1 MDECHHA
8 GSASSVSVLQRI
20 VSKYVYGVS
29 ATLKRGDKLDKII
42 HMYLGPVRHK
52 YTAKERA
59 SDQNTDHFVYPRYT
73 KTTNVYGRIKDIN
86 SAYREIANNEQRN
99 LMIAEDVRK
108 AIANKRTP
116 VILTRFKDQAKKFYE
131 MLNSDADEVILFYGD
146 NTDKENLE
154 TRKRLK
160 NLEKEKSLILI
171 ATGNKIGEGFNL
183 PRLDTLMLVSPVS
196 GESLHE
202 QYVGRL
208 NRDYEGKKDVVVF
221 DYIDSHIS
229 YFDNMFQ
236 KRLKNYKRIGY
247 TVLSDINIS
256 KQATNAIFDSNNYQE
271 VFENDLIESRK
282 TILISSPEITKEKIN
297 RLIELVS
304 TNQEQG
310 VIVSV
315 ITKENSSLL
324 NSSSAFY
331 DELIFELKSNGI
343 NVITKEEVNECFAI
357 IDDEIVWHG
366 GANLLGQSDIWDNL
380 IRIRSNE
387 IAEELKELASKNN

>member
-1 MDECHHA
+1 M
-8 GSASSVSVLQRI
+8 
-20 VSKYVYGVS
+20 
-29 ATLKRGDKLDKII
+29 
-42 HMYLGPVRHK
+42 
-52 YTAKERA
+52 
-59 SDQNTDHFVYPRYT
+59 
-73 KTTNVYGRIKDIN
+73 
-86 SAYREIANNEQRN
+86 
-99 LMIAEDVRK
+99 
-108 AIANKRTP
+108 
-116 VILTRFKDQAKKFYE
+116 
-131 MLNSDADEVILFYGD
+131 
-146 NTDKENLE
+146 
-154 TRKRLK
+154 
-160 NLEKEKSLILI
+160 
-171 ATGNKIGEGFNL
+171 